1 MSSKPD
7 LRQELPQAHQKRVAS
22 APIHALRRAASAV
35 GPFPGAPQ
43 RSRRPKAGSL
53 KGGSIKVC
61 LFCGGRGSA
70 ALVRDLLRRPDV
82 ELSLLVNAYDDGLST
97 GALREFIPG
106 MLGPSDFRKNMSYLL
121 DLYSAEQ
128 YALQRLFEYRM
139 PRDFSTTDLTALQR
153 LAATGDFAGLQADLQ
168 HLVGALDLGVRSR
181 VLELLEQ
188 FFQYFGDS
196 RARPSPGVR

>member
-1 MSSKPD
+1 
-7 LRQELPQAHQKRVAS
+7 
-22 APIHALRRAASAV
+22 
-35 GPFPGAPQ
+35 
-43 RSRRPKAGSL
+43 
-53 KGGSIKVC
+53 
-61 LFCGGRGSA
+61 
-70 ALVRDLLRRPDV
+70 
-82 ELSLLVNAYDDGLST
+82 
-97 GALREFIPG
+97 
-106 MLGPSDFRKNMSYLL
+106 MSYLL

-188 FFQYFGDS
+188 FFQYFETRAADRALEFADCSFGNLIFRRCLS
-196 RARPSPGVR
+196 RTGE